1 MLSIL
6 FAALQMA
13 EISVGTQAGP
23 VCIAP
28 DATLV
33 LRTDGLSA
41 TRGKAASYR
50 VWAMSHEMPA
60 EVCRRRGREFYRDMV
75 FRRNGL
81 DLFKST
87 SGPLPELLTVETAD
101 LDPGDYRAYLVCGDI
116 RLPFEFCIASP
127 RPEGRVAWENSGT
140 IKWQMVDDAEGLRLL
155 AESATADPVAMFVDV
170 SAEGRVVR
178 RVVFLPDGT
187 HRDALAEDDNTN
199 RDRFTIDESWRSRA
213 VVKTSPMAGCGW
225 SLDALVPFGALVGGE
240 RVKDAWGICIS
251 SDERVTHPAEY
262 RKRHIACYDR
272 RKNELEFVATKVRA
286 RKASAGLLLEV
297 STTLR
302 NASED
307 FRLVDV
313 RMTLE
318 SLDGQVLAFSEDAAS
333 VWPGKARAIA
343 SELGEGCVRDGEKV
357 RVRVEAFSKFGILV
371 CSSVKDVTISYEPIS
386 IVVTEPAYR
395 DCVFESMDLRR
406 IVGVA
411 VLEAG
416 IGCPLTV
423 TLDGPDTHEAINIAA
438 AEVSNR
444 FEFAF
449 ADRPKG
455 EYFIRVGRAA
465 RRVRNL
471 PYRSGEIWVDGAGV
485 IHRGREKFF
494 PFGWYSE
501 QYRRMYPGLT
511 VAQTYNTT
519 LKSRA
524 ELVRTVQRAE
534 RYGCGLIASPF
545 QSFAPI
551 PRNLLFGASA
561 AQGSFSAGPYAKD
574 REQTVRMFAETAGE
588 QLGFFAYYLADE
600 PDGRDLNVEFFREA
614 KELLAEIDPYHP
626 TMLVCCQTAG
636 AVRFSEA
643 TDIMVTDRYPVYTIG
658 GPPLKERSCS
668 YEAAR
673 VAAENGRTS
682 IFTPQAFDWD
692 YVVPG
697 RVTRGPTYDEL
708 REQCLLALIAD
719 VKGIMLYSR
728 YTMNP
733 PTYHLVMG
741 PEMLAR
747 EFMEAKDVFL
757 ARSEAVEVHASSADA
772 KNIFA
777 ALKRDGG
784 DVALI
789 AVNCNPRPLEVSFR
803 SPNIPASLHL
813 GGSDVEMPVH
823 SGVFTATLSAF
834 GSAVW
839 YAQPKAFSP
848 DSARTEIELAEAGRR
863 KPGNLA
869 VASRFLTWG
878 EMRRLA
884 KGELN
889 NGYPSVSVSSIGPKM
904 IKELPAGYFLQDGM
918 ADEFPYLPYHA
929 WAPAST
935 DAAPAVTIDFGERKI
950 VNRVVISRVRTED
963 GRWPLRS
970 VSLEADGVS
979 VGQVV
984 FPSGRPRAEC
994 VFPQTAMRRLK
1005 VCVTDYDRAFL
1016 DGWISEIEAY

>member
-1 MLSIL
+1 M
-6 FAALQMA
+6 
-13 EISVGTQAGP
+13 
-23 VCIAP
+23 
-28 DATLV
+28 
-33 LRTDGLSA
+33 
-41 TRGKAASYR
+41 
-50 VWAMSHEMPA
+50 
-60 EVCRRRGREFYRDMV
+60 
-75 FRRNGL
+75 
-81 DLFKST
+81 
-87 SGPLPELLTVETAD
+87 
-101 LDPGDYRAYLVCGDI
+101 
-116 RLPFEFCIASP
+116 
-127 RPEGRVAWENSGT
+127 AWENSGT
-140 IKWQMVDDAEGLRLL
+140 IKWRLADDPEGLHLL
-155 AESATADPVAMFVDV
+155 AESATADPVALFVDV
-170 SAEGRVVR
+170 AAEGRFVR
-178 RVVFLPDGT
+178 RIVFFPDGT

-213 VVKTSPMAGCGW
+213 AVKTSPIAGCGW
-225 SLDALVPFGALVGGE
+225 SLDALVPFGALVGDG
-240 RVKDAWGICIS
+240 RAKDAWGICIS
-251 SDERVTHPAEY
+251 SDEKVTRPTEY
-262 RKRHIACYDR
+262 GKRHVACYDR

-307 FRLVDV
+307 FRLIDA

-318 SLDGQVLAFSEDAAS
+318 SLDGQVFAS
-333 VWPGKARAIA
+333 TESAVSVCSGKARAIV
-343 SELGEGCVRDGEKV
+343 SELGEGCVRDGEKM
-357 RVRVEAFSKFGILV
+357 RVRIEAFSKFGILA
-371 CSSVKDVTISYEPIS
+371 CSSVKDVTVSYEPVS

-395 DCVFESMDLRR
+395 DCVFESMDLRH
-406 IVGVA
+406 IVGDV
-411 VLEAG
+411 VLEEG
-416 IGCPLTV
+416 IGRPLMV
-423 TLDGPDTHEAINIAA
+423 TLDGPDTHEAINIVS

-449 ADRPKG
+449 VDRPKG
-455 EYFIRVGRAA
+455 DYFIRVGRAS
-465 RRVRNL
+465 RRIRNL
-471 PYRSGEIWVDGAGV
+471 PYRPGEIWVDGAGV

-534 RYGCGLIASPF
+534 SHGCGLIASPF

-551 PRNLLFGASA
+551 SRNLLFGASA
-561 AQGSFSAGPYAKD
+561 AQGLFSAEPYAKE
-574 REQTVRMFAETAGE
+574 REQTVRMFAETVGE
-588 QLGFFAYYLADE
+588 QLGFFAYYLVDE
-600 PDGRDLNVEFFREA
+600 PDGRELNVEFFREA

-626 TMLVCCQTAG
+626 TMLVCCQAAG
-636 AVRFSEA
+636 AVRFREA

-673 VAAENGRTS
+673 VAVENGRAS

-697 RVTRGPTYDEL
+697 RITRGPTYDEL

-741 PEMLAR
+741 PEMLAS
-747 EFMEAKDVFL
+747 EFMESKDVFL
-757 ARSEAVEVHASSADA
+757 ARSESVEVHASLDDV

-777 ALKRDGG
+777 ALKRDGD

-789 AVNCNPRPLEVSFR
+789 VVNCNPRPVEASFR
-803 SPNIPASLHL
+803 SPNIPASLRL
-813 GGSDVEMPVH
+813 GGSNVEMPVR
-823 SGVFTATLSAF
+823 SGVFTATLPAF
-834 GSAVW
+834 GSAIW

-848 DSARTEIELAEAGRR
+848 DNARAEIEQAEAGRR
-863 KPGNLA
+863 KPGNMA

-884 KGELN
+884 KGELD
-889 NGYPSVSVSSIGPKM
+889 NGYPSFSVSSIGPKM
-904 IKELPAGYFLQDGM
+904 IKELPAGYVLQDGM

-929 WAPAST
+929 WAPSST
-935 DAAPAVTIDFGERKI
+935 DAAPSVTVDFGERKVI
-950 VNRVVISRVRTED
+950 HRVVVSRVRTED
-963 GRWPLRS
+963 GRWPVHS

-979 VGQVV
+979 VGQVS
-984 FPSGRPRAEC
+984 FAAGRPRAEC
-994 VFPQTAMRRLK
+994 VFPQIAMRRLK
-1005 VCVTDYDRAFL
+1005 VCVTDSDRASI
-1016 DGWISEIEAY
+1016 DGWLSEIEVY